1 MGRPTKL
8 DEATARAIIDA
19 LRVGCPIRV
28 ACQAAGVGPTTFKSW
43 VARGKSPDEADAPY
57 RAFRADVQKARAAG
71 EAAALKVIH
80 AAMPTTWQA
89 AAWFL
94 ERSRPARWARAGR
107 YDRKPEAE
115 ALTVRDA
122 IMEARRAD
130 EEYERE
136 RHHERGHEPRPVAL
150 TLRSLGGES

>member
-8 DEATARAIIDA
+8 DETTARAILDA
-19 LRVGCPIRV
+19 LKVGCPIRV

-43 VARGKSPDEADAPY
+43 VARGKSLDEADAPF

-80 AAMPTTWQA
+80 EAMPTTWQA

-94 ERSRPARWARAGR
+94 ERSRPERWGRVDRLKAKVQHNDPELSRAQALRDFLNGALER
-107 YDRKPEAE
+107 VYGEAPSPEAP
-115 ALTVRDA
+115 TPKDT
-122 IMEARRAD
+122 
-130 EEYERE
+130 
-136 RHHERGHEPRPVAL
+136 GKW
-150 TLRSLGGES
+150 GGR

>member
-8 DEATARAIIDA
+8 DETTAQAILDA
-19 LRVGCPIRV
+19 LKVGCPIRV

-43 VARGKSPDEADAPY
+43 VARGKSLDEADAPF
-57 RAFRADVQKARAAG
+57 RAFRSDVQKARAAG

-94 ERSRPARWARAGR
+94 ERSRPERWGR
-107 YDRKPEAE
+107 SSRPERKNEAE
-115 ALTVRDA
+115 TFNARDA
-122 IMEARRAD
+122 VLAARRED
-130 EEYERE
+130 DDYERE
-136 RHHERGHEPRPVAL
+136 RQSDRRGLEPQSVEL
-150 TLRSLGGES
+150 N